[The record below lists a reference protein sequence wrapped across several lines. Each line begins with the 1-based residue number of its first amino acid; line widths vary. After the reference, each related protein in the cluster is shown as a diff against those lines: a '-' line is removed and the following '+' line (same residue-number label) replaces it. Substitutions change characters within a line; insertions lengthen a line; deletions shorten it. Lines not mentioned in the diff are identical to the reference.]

1 MLQHGGH
8 DMLQHGGHNHVATRR
23 AQPCCNM
30 VRHVATRCD
39 MLHEG
44 TICRSM
50 VARSK
55 TPLEE
60 AKLGGQDATAIQA
73 TMQARARCHVS
84 VRHGRHRAVLALCS
98 SECRSSQPCAHMA
111 CVSAS
116 YGACRIAASRR
127 SWRPRP
133 LGMPASS
140 TICARTERARA
151 PSTPAG
157 EPPVPPR
164 PATA

>member
-8 DMLQHGGHNHVATRR
+8 D
-23 AQPCCNM
+23 
-30 VRHVATRCD
+30 HVATRCD

-84 VRHGRHRAVLALCS
+84 VRCTLCAVCLSISCLC
-98 SECRSSQPCAHMA
+98 A
-111 CVSAS
+111 
-116 YGACRIAASRR
+116 
-127 SWRPRP
+127 
-133 LGMPASS
+133 
-140 TICARTERARA
+140 RARA
-151 PSTPAG
+151 QRGA
-157 EPPVPPR
+157 E
-164 PATA
+164 